1 MGATQR
7 DNRAI
12 AALIPLTLV
21 WGYNWVVMKI
31 ALSYAGPFDFAAL
44 RTVFGVASL
53 FGILLLLRRPLRP
66 PQPARVALLG
76 MFQTTGFLGLVTWA
90 LESGGAGKTS
100 VLAFTMPFWV
110 ILFAR
115 VFLEERIR
123 GLQWIAVLVA
133 FTGLVC
139 IIAPWEHRLDTTS
152 SLLAVGAG
160 ASWGASVIVSKKIPI
175 ETRWDLLSITTW
187 QMAFGGIPILL
198 IAWLV
203 PQPPI
208 DWSWPFIGAIAFN
221 TLPANALA
229 WLLWLWLLQRLP
241 AGVTSLNSLAIPVV
255 GATAAWL
262 QLGERPEPWE
272 GVGMGLIV
280 TALTLLTVR
289 GLLTARRP

>member
-1 MGATQR
+1 MGSTQP

-53 FGILLLLRRPLRP
+53 FCILLLLRRPLRP

-90 LESGGAGKTS
+90 LETGAAGKTS
-100 VLAFTMPFWV
+100 ILAFTMPFWV

-115 VFLEERIR
+115 LFLDERIR
-123 GLQWIAVLVA
+123 GLQWGAVLIA
-133 FTGLVC
+133 FTGLIFIV
-139 IIAPWEHRLDTTS
+139 APWENRLDTTS

-262 QLGERPEPWE
+262 QLGERPELWE
-272 GVGMGLIV
+272 GVGMALIV
-280 TALTLLTVR
+280 TALTLLTIR
-289 GLLTARRP
+289 GMLAARRP